1 MTKIQRLQ
9 SEVDSS
15 PWYTFIKRNELQEE
29 IQWLYDVEGR
39 LEGAKYDYRVLENK
53 IKQLTNCT
61 CCECRQEKIK
71 PLQNKLKIIN
81 EIIEYCERELCDT

>member
-53 IKQLTNCT
+53 IK
-61 CCECRQEKIK
+61 